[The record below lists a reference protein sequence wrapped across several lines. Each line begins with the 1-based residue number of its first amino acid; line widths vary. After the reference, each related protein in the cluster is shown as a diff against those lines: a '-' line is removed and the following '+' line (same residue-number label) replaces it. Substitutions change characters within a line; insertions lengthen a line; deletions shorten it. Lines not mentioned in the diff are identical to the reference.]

1 MKDKILEVNNLS
13 LPYAF
18 KDLNMSFYQNEFITI
33 SGPNNCGKTT
43 LIKTLAGQ
51 LKTDSVFLLSKT
63 IEEYKQSELSKL
75 IASIIPEE
83 INFRFNTLEE
93 ELENILITNSHKDED
108 KIKDILKKLNINK
121 LKKQPLTSL
130 TIQDKIKV
138 KLALSLIKEIKILL
152 LDDILVE
159 FNHKDK
165 TSIVDLLKDFQ
176 QNNDITIIMTT
187 SNLEETLES
196 NYLYII
202 NNNNIELEGSPLDVL
217 QKDNIINKLGLDLPF
232 IVDLSVKLR
241 DYDLISNIELSSER
255 LVDKLWN

>member
-33 SGPNNCGKTT
+33 SGPNSCGKTT

-51 LKTDSVFLLSKT
+51 LKTDSVFLLSKA

-75 IASIIPEE
+75 ITSIVPEE

-93 ELENILITNSHKDED
+93 ELENISITNYHNDED
-108 KIKDILKKLNINK
+108 KTKDIFKKLNINK
-121 LKKQPLTSL
+121 LKKQLL
-130 TIQDKIKV
+130 VNLAIQDKIKV

-152 LDDILVE
+152 LDDIFVE

-165 TSIVDLLKDFQ
+165 MIILSLLKEFQ
-176 QNNDITIIMTT
+176 QNHDITIIMTT

-202 NNNNIELEGSPLDVL
+202 NNNIELEGSPLDVL